1 MSLVDP
7 IVESDLG
14 EIAEIRIDPISS
26 SRSLFSKKH
35 FKANEMIVGFI
46 SRATHTEPN
55 YLTVQVGENKHIE
68 LLPECLEC
76 MNNSCDPNCFF
87 DTTTM
92 TLVTLKPLAPGT
104 EMTFFYPSAEWDM
117 DQPFQCNC
125 GNADCVGEIQGAK
138 YLPEDALK
146 RYRFTDFIRRKL
158 VSRA

>member
-1 MSLVDP
+1 MSFVDP

-14 EIAEIRIDPISS
+14 EVAEIRIDPITS
-26 SRSLFSKKH
+26 SRSLYSRKH
-35 FKANEMIVGFI
+35 FKANEFIVGFI

-55 YLTVQVGENKHIE
+55 YLTVQVSENVHIE

-92 TLVTLKPLAPGT
+92 QLVTLKPLAPGD

-117 DQPFQCNC
+117 DRPFECVC
-125 GNADCVGEIQGAK
+125 GNPECVGIIQGAK
-138 YLPEDALK
+138 YLPAAALK

-158 VSRA
+158 VAR

>member
-1 MSLVDP
+1 MSFVDP

-14 EIAEIRIDPISS
+14 EVAEIRIDPITS
-26 SRSLFSKKH
+26 SRSLYSRKH
-35 FKANEMIVGFI
+35 FKANEFIVGFI

-55 YLTVQVGENKHIE
+55 YLTVQVSENVHIE

-76 MNNSCDPNCFF
+76 MNNNCDPNCFF

-92 TLVTLKPLAPGT
+92 RLVTLKPLAPGD

-117 DQPFQCNC
+117 DRPFECNC
-125 GNADCVGEIQGAK
+125 GAPDCVGMIQGAK
-138 YLPEDALK
+138 YLSASALK

-158 VSRA
+158 VAR

>member
-14 EIAEIRIDPISS
+14 EVAEIRIDPITSAR
-26 SRSLFSKKH
+26 SRYSMKH
-35 FKANEMIVGFI
+35 FKANEFIVGFI

-55 YLTVQVGENKHIE
+55 YLTVQVGENVHIE

-92 TLVTLKPLAPGT
+92 QLVTLKPLAPGD
-104 EMTFFYPSAEWDM
+104 EMTFFYPCAEWDM
-117 DQPFQCNC
+117 DRPFECNC
-125 GNADCVGEIQGAK
+125 GSPTCIGVIQGAK
-138 YLPEDALK
+138 YLSPDALK

-158 VSRA
+158 VAR